1 LGVCGHGSGGEEVTR
16 DEYLKLLK
24 TVVDCSDQLGYINNE
39 NDEQYM
45 KDNKMLNEALEKL
58 IKFYDEV
65 TK

>member
-1 LGVCGHGSGGEEVTR
+1 MTR
-16 DEYLKLLK
+16 NEYLKLLK

-58 IKFYDEV
+58 IKFYDGV